1 MRGTRRNVHADR
13 PSATRLL
20 GPRLCVSVCL
30 ASFTLSCSGSPASSA
45 EAALTSAPA
54 GKSTVAE
61 SAPRRTIRATGTI
74 QAVRY
79 QVVQTP
85 RIKGRSG
92 RMVLTALIPS
102 GSVVQQGDLLAEFDP
117 TEQIEAARQ
126 ATAKFDDMSHQVE
139 QKKAE
144 NEAEQAKHRL
154 EMREAEAEL
163 KEAHIQLR
171 KGPLLSEIDRLKNE
185 VKAETAEVRVASLSK
200 SKEYRLEAEAA
211 ALRVLEL
218 QRDRQQVELERAEN
232 NLSKLVLRAPLAG
245 MVSHEAM
252 WRNGSMSTAQEGDQ
266 LYPGRVLMRIFDPSE
281 MEVLA
286 QVGEPDGAVL
296 KPGCRAFVR
305 LDAYPELEFTAR
317 LESASP
323 VAASALGSP
332 IKTFLAR
339 FRLEQTDPHLLPDL
353 SAAVI
358 FQLE

>member
-1 MRGTRRNVHADR
+1 
-13 PSATRLL
+13 
-20 GPRLCVSVCL
+20 
-30 ASFTLSCSGSPASSA
+30 
-45 EAALTSAPA
+45 
-54 GKSTVAE
+54 
-61 SAPRRTIRATGTI
+61 
-74 QAVRY
+74 
-79 QVVQTP
+79 
-85 RIKGRSG
+85 
-92 RMVLTALIPS
+92 MVLTALVPS
-102 GSVVQQGDLLAEFDP
+102 GSVVQQGDPLAEFDP
-117 TEQIEAARQ
+117 TEQVEAARQ
-126 ATAKFDDMSHQVE
+126 ARAKSDDMSHQVD
-139 QKKAE
+139 QKVAE
-144 NEAEQAKHRL
+144 NEAEQAKRRL

-163 KEAHIQLR
+163 KEARIQLR

-185 VKAETAEVRVASLSK
+185 AKAEAAEVRVASLVK
-200 SKEYRLEAEAA
+200 SNEHRLEAEAA

-245 MVSHEAM
+245 MVSHEVM

-296 KPGCRAFVR
+296 QPGRRAIVR

-323 VAASALGSP
+323 VAASAFGSP

-353 SAAVI
+353 SAALI
-358 FQLE
+358 MQFE